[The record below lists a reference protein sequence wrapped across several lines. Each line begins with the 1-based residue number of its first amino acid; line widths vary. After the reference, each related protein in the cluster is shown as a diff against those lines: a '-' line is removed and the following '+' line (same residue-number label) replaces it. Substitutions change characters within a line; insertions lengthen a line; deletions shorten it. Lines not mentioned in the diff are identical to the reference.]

1 MGAIDHAS
9 SYRDLRTRVIELVR
23 SRDDADLQSVAPATP
38 EWRVHD
44 VLAHLSGVC
53 TDIVTG
59 NLDGVT
65 TDPWTAAQVAPRRDW
80 STDRLLDE
88 WDEQGAAVEAV
99 IRTIPDLPDWNTFLF
114 DAATH
119 EQDIRGSF
127 GTPGGRDGDPI
138 VPLVGA
144 TLGRLA
150 GPVDEEGTGAI
161 RFELDG
167 DVLVAGT
174 GDPAT
179 TLRTSYFEV
188 FRAVT
193 GRRSRAQLLAYDWD
207 PEPRPDQI
215 VGTIFRPRAT
225 ELVE

>member
-1 MGAIDHAS
+1 MAAIDHAG

-23 SRDDADLQSVAPATP
+23 SRDDADLQALAPATP

-44 VLAHLSGVC
+44 VLAHLTGVC
-53 TDIVTG
+53 ADIVSG

-80 STDRLLDE
+80 PTDRLLDE
-88 WDEQGAAVEAV
+88 WEEQGTAVEGV

-119 EQDIRGSF
+119 EQDIRGAF

-144 TLGRLA
+144 TVARLA
-150 GPVDEEGTGAI
+150 GRIDDDGAGAI
-161 RFELDG
+161 RFELAG
-167 DVLVAGT
+167 DVLVAGSGEPT
-174 GDPAT
+174 T

-193 GRRSRAQLLAYDWD
+193 GRRSRAQVLGYDWD
-207 PEPRPDQI
+207 PEPRPDQLVI
-215 VGTIFRPRAT
+215 TIFSPRAT
-225 ELVE
+225 DLVE